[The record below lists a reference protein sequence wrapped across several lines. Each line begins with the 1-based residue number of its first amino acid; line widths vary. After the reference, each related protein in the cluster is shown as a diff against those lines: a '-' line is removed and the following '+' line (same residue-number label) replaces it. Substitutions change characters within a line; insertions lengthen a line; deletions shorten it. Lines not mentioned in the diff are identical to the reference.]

1 MVKSKGRMPSLVKL
15 FALAL
20 STTLIITTP
29 EGRKITVHTDG
40 SISKTSDKIYNILH
54 KTSE

>member
-15 FALAL
+15 FAISL
-20 STTLIITTP
+20 SQTLIIMTP
-29 EGRKITVHTDG
+29 EGRRVTVHTDG
-40 SISKTSDKIYNILH
+40 SITKTSDKIYSILH